1 MSLRTPC
8 LGLVLAAVHAAGQ
21 GLPAPPP
28 QGGQSRTWRESI
40 DQGRDRLADQLLG
53 IKLSAFGDGLFGPDD
68 QGRKKLDWGA
78 LELDLAGEFHENLEA
93 AFAVVSTQEAT
104 QLAVGFLDWHPF
116 GGTIAPR
123 GRLWVEKGFHVQVG
137 RFDVPFGSD
146 WQYFASKD
154 SVSISRPFTT
164 SAIMDGGYNDLGI
177 RVLGNDGEVNF
188 NAFALKGFD
197 EGRLI
202 GGRIGITPLGN
213 PFSLRDGREPKAA
226 EFGLSVLYDMDR
238 FRRKQEVAWATDAEG
253 RMGPFFLR
261 GEYLWRRR
269 EASDQAEGFT
279 KHGWHLTQ
287 ELGFPEG
294 PLPTTFFLRYE
305 RMSQLSSD
313 PAPGDERD
321 ARMAL
326 GAAAVLAGIVQV
338 KVEWQHTF
346 QATAAT
352 REAPGY
358 SANVLLAQV
367 VVVL

>member
-1 MSLRTPC
+1 MSFRPPC
-8 LGLVLAAVHAAGQ
+8 LGLLLAAVHAAGQ
-21 GLPAPPP
+21 GLPVPPP
-28 QGGQSRTWRESI
+28 EAGRPRTWRESI
-40 DQGRDRLADQLLG
+40 DQGRDRLADHLFG
-53 IKLSAFGDGLFGPDD
+53 IKLSAFGDGVFGPDD
-68 QGRKKLDWGA
+68 QGRRKLDWSA
-78 LELDLAGEFHENLEA
+78 FELDLGGEFHENLEA

-104 QLAVGFLDWHPF
+104 KLAVGFLDWHPF

-164 SAIMDGGYNDLGI
+164 AAIMDGGYNDLGL

-188 NAFALKGFD
+188 NAFALRGFD
-197 EGRLI
+197 EGRLV
-202 GGRIGITPLGN
+202 GGRVGITPLGN

-226 EFGLSVLYDMDR
+226 EFGLSMLYDMDR
-238 FRRKQEVAWATDAEG
+238 FRRKQEVAWAADAEG
-253 RMGPFFLR
+253 RMGRFFLR

-269 EASDQAEGFT
+269 EARVQVEGFT

-287 ELGFPEG
+287 EVGFPEG
-294 PLPTTFFLRYE
+294 SLPTTLFLRYE
-305 RMSQLSSD
+305 RMSQLSST
-313 PAPGDERD
+313 PAQGDGRD
-321 ARMAL
+321 ARLAF
-326 GAAAVLAGIVQV
+326 GASAVLAGILQI

-352 REAPGY
+352 LESPGY
-358 SANVLLAQV
+358 SPDVILAQV
-367 VVVL
+367 VVVF